1 MMTLTPPEHS
11 PSDAIPGRRTLSRPL
26 VLASGSPRR
35 RELLAS
41 LNLDFSV
48 VVPPVD
54 ESAFDLTHLDPPAL
68 VRFLARVKAQEV
80 FKHRTDAFVVGADT
94 VVALDGEVFGKPRD
108 EEDAHRML
116 SALQGRWHEVHS
128 GITVF
133 NPETSPP
140 ALSSQ
145 SPPFLSEARSTRVY
159 MRPLSPEA
167 VRAYV
172 ATGEPMDKAGAYAIQ
187 GYGAALIERI
197 DGCYFNVVGMS
208 LHLLNDLF
216 AQLGEPL
223 IF

>member
-1 MMTLTPPEHS
+1 MMTLTPPEQL
-11 PSDAIPGRRTLSRPL
+11 PSDAMPGRRTLSRPL

-48 VVPPVD
+48 VAPPVD

-80 FKHRTDAFVVGADT
+80 FKHRTDAFVIGADT

-133 NPETSPP
+133 NPDISPD
-140 ALSSQ
+140 A
-145 SPPFLSEARSTRVY
+145 PPFLSESRSTRVY
-159 MRPLSPEA
+159 MRPLSSEA
-167 VRAYV
+167 VHAYV

-208 LHLLNDLF
+208 LHLLDEMF
-216 AQLGEPL
+216 ARLGEPL
-223 IF
+223 VF